1 MNKDLYKFLRTKG
14 FDPVPK
20 DSDGQTIPVPDE
32 AEVFKFTFKQ
42 DGKDI
47 GPAWVTI
54 DGNQNLRIY
63 YDDNIIDKSTS
74 STSDEYDNSWTGF
87 LKQLKVFAKRRQL
100 SFDIENQD
108 HLSSDMAQRS
118 YMKKKEQI
126 SEGYYPMGKSASYND
141 NIPTVKKIGRAHV

>member
-1 MNKDLYKFLRTKG
+1 MPISTDSMNKDLYKFLRTKG
-14 FDPVPK
+14 FDPMPK

-63 YDDNIIDKSTS
+63 YDDKD
-74 STSDEYDNSWTGF
+74 DEKPDEEVV
-87 LKQLKVFAKRRQL
+87 KIVKP
-100 SFDIENQD
+100 
-108 HLSSDMAQRS
+108 
-118 YMKKKEQI
+118 KK
-126 SEGYYPMGKSASYND
+126 PR
-141 NIPTVKKIGRAHV
+141 VKKAPTPLEIPPQQHIKPITMVDDIINMYYLKER